1 MKIPTFERR
10 NEIIRMLLLQGYVK
24 AQLLAEQYQVSMET
38 IRKDLTYLQDIGV
51 ARKEYGGASLS
62 QQDIEQSLP
71 IRMEH
76 GARKQ
81 EIARY
86 ALGFLEDAKVIFL
99 DAGTTV
105 HELAKL
111 LNDYR
116 PLDIVTNSLLAWE
129 SLDAGCHNVFLT
141 GGKKRE
147 KNRSL
152 TGSWCVQ
159 AIESV
164 HADIC
169 FLGTSGILDRKG
181 PTTHSYQELEAK
193 KAMVRQSERVY
204 VLADSDKFQESGFH
218 TMCLWEEIDGII
230 TDGFLSAKAY
240 KQYEKIV
247 PIWMA
252 QEEEYEKNRQNS
264 AVL

>member
-10 NEIIRMLLLQGYVK
+10 NEIIRMLLEQGYVK
-24 AQLLAEQYQVSMET
+24 AQALAEHYQVSMET
-38 IRKDLTYLQDIGV
+38 IRKDLTYLEDTGI
-51 ARKEYGGASLS
+51 AHKEYGGASLS
-62 QQDIEQSLP
+62 QQDIELTLP
-71 IRMEH
+71 VRMEH
-76 GARKQ
+76 SSRKRK
-81 EIARY
+81 IARC

-111 LNDYR
+111 LNACR

-129 SLDAGCHNVFLT
+129 CLDSTRHNVFLT

-169 FLGTSGILDRKG
+169 FLGTSGIQERKG

-193 KAMVRQSERVY
+193 RAMVRQSDRIY

-230 TDGFLSAKAY
+230 TDGSLSVKTY
-240 KQYEKIV
+240 EQYEKNV

-252 QEEEYEKNRQNS
+252 QEDEDEENR
-264 AVL
+264 

>member
-10 NEIIRMLLLQGYVK
+10 NEIIRRLQEHGYVK
-24 AQLLAEQYQVSMET
+24 AQMLAKQYQVSMET
-38 IRKDLTYLQDIGV
+38 IRKDLTFLEAAGI
-51 ARKEYGGASLS
+51 AHREYGGASLS
-62 QQDIEQSLP
+62 RQDIEQTLP
-71 IRMEH
+71 VRMGH
-76 GARKQ
+76 GSRKK
-81 EIARY
+81 EIARC
-86 ALGFLEDAKVIFL
+86 ALGFLEDAKVVFL

-105 HELAKL
+105 HELAKI

-129 SLDAGCHNVFLT
+129 SLDAERHNVFLT

-147 KNRSL
+147 KNLSL

-193 KAMVRQSERVY
+193 KAMVRQSERIY
-204 VLADSDKFQESGFH
+204 VLADSDKFRESGFH

-230 TDGFLSAKAY
+230 TDGSLSAKAY
-240 KQYEKIV
+240 EHYEKNV

-252 QEEEYEKNRQNS
+252 QEYEYEENR
-264 AVL
+264 